1 MTSINR
7 RDFLGQ
13 SGSCAAYLAMAISA
27 MPLSARRAWA
37 RTSSGSLIRREPW
50 GNLEKV
56 ADGVWAMIST
66 PLTGD
71 STTVSNGGII
81 AGRNGVL
88 VIEAFNKPAG
98 AQWVAGQCRELTG
111 RWPTHVALTHY
122 HSDHANGLAG
132 YVSDSEHPIVHA
144 TPRTRT
150 LVVEKNKPSGVGL
163 TTINKAVT
171 IDQTK
176 PSAIDLG
183 GKIVRVVPRAGH
195 TDSDVS
201 LELDDPSI
209 VFCGDL
215 FWNAM
220 FPNFVDAIPTKL
232 NASVQAMKRSKDT
245 LYVPGHGPLGH
256 PTEYD
261 RYIAMLGEVES
272 AAKKAHAAGTSA
284 ADAGASFTL
293 PPSLGEWALFNK
305 SFYQRA
311 FEAWYKELK
320 A

>member
-7 RDFLGQ
+7 REFLGQ
-13 SGSCAAYLAMAISA
+13 TSSCAAYLALAASA
-27 MPLSARRAWA
+27 MPLTARRAWA
-37 RTSSGSLIRREPW
+37 RTPSSSIVRREPF

-66 PLTGD
+66 PLNGD

-88 VIEAFNKPAG
+88 VIEGFNRPAG
-98 AQWVAGQCRELTG
+98 AQWMAGQCRDLTK
-111 RWPTHVALTHY
+111 RWPSHVALTHY

-132 YVSDSEHPIVHA
+132 YVSDSEHPVVHA
-144 TPRTRT
+144 TSRTRE
-150 LVVEKNKPSGVGL
+150 LVVEKNKPSGVAL
-163 TTINKAVT
+163 TTINKAVA
-171 IDQTK
+171 IDPTK
-176 PSAIDLG
+176 PSTIDLG
-183 GKIVRVVPRAGH
+183 GKVVRIVPRDGH
-195 TDSDVS
+195 TDSDVT

-220 FPNFVDAIPTKL
+220 FPNFVDAMPTKL
-232 NASVQAMKRSKDT
+232 KASVQAVKRSKDT

-261 RYIAMLGEVES
+261 RYIAMLGEVEA
-272 AAKKAHAAGTSA
+272 AAKKAHAAGTTA
-284 ADAGASFTL
+284 ADAAEKFTL
-293 PPSLGEWALFNK
+293 PSSLGEWALFNK

-320 A
+320 